1 MSINIGELLKDM
13 ANAMKDSVKE
23 DIGDIPEY
31 ANQILENQKESLEE
45 LALARLSGEIDD
57 EVFDR
62 EIKREKTVVETELLT
77 IQIMTKVQAQKAV
90 NAAIDVFVQ
99 AIKVAL

>member
-1 MSINIGELLKDM
+1 MGFSIGEVLKDM
-13 ANAMKDSVKE
+13 AIAMEDSLRE
-23 DIGDIPEY
+23 DVGDISEY
-31 ANQILENQKESLEE
+31 AKQILENEKESLEE
-45 LALARLSGEIDD
+45 LGSARLSGEIDD

-77 IQIMTKVQAQKAV
+77 IQIMTKAQAQKAV

-99 AIKVAL
+99 SIKVAL